1 MTNIDLTSL
10 YIHQAQLDSHIQ
22 STHHVDY
29 ASTREK
35 RLLALYV
42 ELGELANE
50 TRVFKFWSLKP
61 RSSDEVIL
69 DEYADG
75 LHFLLSLG
83 IDAQSSKK
91 VYSIS
96 QAKHH
101 PVGSFLETYAS
112 IHALQIQFSKK
123 NLEHA
128 MQHYLDLIPALGY
141 QVEQVLQAYE
151 KKLNVNYQRQQN
163 HY

>member
-1 MTNIDLTSL
+1 MNNIDLTKL
-10 YIHQAQLDSHIQ
+10 YEHQAQLDAHIQ
-22 STHHVDY
+22 ATHQVDY
-29 ASTREK
+29 ASTRQK
-35 RLLALYV
+35 RLLALLV

-83 IDAQSSKK
+83 IEAQSQKK
-91 VYSIS
+91 IYTIS
-96 QAKHH
+96 QDSLDT
-101 PVGSFLETYAS
+101 VQSFLSAYAS
-112 IHALQIQFSKK
+112 IHQLQSSFNAKH
-123 NLEHA
+123 LEEA
-128 MQHYLDLIPALGY
+128 MQRYLDLIQSLGY
-141 QVEQVLQAYE
+141 SVQQVLEAYE
-151 KKLNVNYQRQQN
+151 KKLQVNYVRQQN